1 MEEALFLFAAIVL
14 TKLQRREGLSMGLF
28 HKEITYPSPLPPLAG
43 TDCDAVTKFLS
54 AAESKSIEVHEPL
67 DPYYD
72 WVIHTLLSSMMVDSA
87 SRIFLPKTETSQFQ
101 LDDLFPFSYV
111 RPTGTAPVKLANLF
125 VIAPLWNN
133 ADSLQSIQAHEALP
147 HTSVGVY
154 IEELN
159 LAIITDSVHQVYF
172 SRYLRRGEVV
182 LYKYELAEMAKTV
195 QTDGTSWLVT
205 NDKGEQ
211 ETFPALEPRMA
222 VLYSVALRRH
232 GLEKDQTP
240 TEDRH

>member
-1 MEEALFLFAAIVL
+1 LFAAIFL

-28 HKEITYPSPLPPLAG
+28 HKEITYPSPLPPLSG
-43 TDCDAVTKFLS
+43 TDCGAVLKFLN
-54 AAESKSIEVHEPL
+54 AAESKSIEAHEPL

-111 RPTGTAPVKLANLF
+111 RPTGTVPVKLADVF

-133 ADSLQSIQAHEALP
+133 ADSLRSIREREALP
-147 HTSVGVY
+147 RTSVGVY

-172 SRYLRRGEVV
+172 SRYSRHGDVV

-195 QTDGTSWLVT
+195 RTDGTSWLVT
-205 NDKGEQ
+205 NDKGDQ
-211 ETFPALEPRMA
+211 EEFTAMEPRMA

-232 GLEKDQTP
+232 GLEKEQTP
-240 TEDRH
+240 TEKRH